1 MIQAVIEKKNEY
13 CIYGQLKLIAKLTGR
28 VCIIK
33 LYTALFVIFSV
44 FWRQTFL
51 FLTLFQIQKSSFS
64 FYPKMQKS
72 YQFFLYTS
80 NSQNLK

>member
-13 CIYGQLKLIAKLTGR
+13 CIYGQLRLIAKLTGR

-44 FWRQTFL
+44 FWRQIFL
-51 FLTLFQIQKSSFS
+51 FLTLFQIQKSSF
-64 FYPKMQKS
+64 MQKS
-72 YQFFLYTS
+72 YQFFLYIS

>member
-1 MIQAVIEKKNEY
+1 MLKNSHSILLNDTSSKRKKNEY

-33 LYTALFVIFSV
+33 IYTALFVIFSV
-44 FWRQTFL
+44 FWRQRFL

-64 FYPKMQKS
+64 F
-72 YQFFLYTS
+72 
-80 NSQNLK
+80 